1 MANIMNSSLAT
12 VVAAV
17 GLFAGTRIDDIVALA
32 VLNMSSRVQGR
43 PKRWQIW
50 VGMYA
55 GMTAV
60 VLLSLLA
67 AIGLTVV
74 PGGWIWVLGLI
85 PLLLGVRSLII
96 TIRAHNVGDPAS
108 PAVVTGLTGV
118 IGLTI
123 ANGGDDIA
131 AYMPVFRALDAGDVA
146 LTIVV
151 FAVGVAAWCLL
162 GAWLASHRRV
172 TQVIQMWGHWIIPAV
187 FILIGLYVFYKA
199 GMFGA

>member
-1 MANIMNSSLAT
+1 MRMNSSLAT
-12 VVAAV
+12 VAAAA
-17 GLFAGTRIDDIVALA
+17 GLFAGTRIDDIVTLA

-43 PKRWQIW
+43 PKHWQIW

-74 PGGWIWVLGLI
+74 SEGWIWVLGLI

-96 TIRAHNVGDPAS
+96 TIRAHKLGDPVS
-108 PAVVTGLTGV
+108 PAMVTGLTGV
-118 IGLTI
+118 IGLTV
-123 ANGGDDIA
+123 ANAGDDIA
-131 AYMPVFRALDAGDVA
+131 AYIPVFRALGAGDVA
-146 LTIVV
+146 LTVVV

-162 GAWLASHRRV
+162 GAWLVSHRRL
-172 TQVIQMWGHWIIPAV
+172 THVIQMWGHWIIPV
-187 FILIGLYVFYKA
+187 MFILIGVYVFYKA
-199 GMFGA
+199 GIFGG

>member
-1 MANIMNSSLAT
+1 MNATPAT
-12 VVAAV
+12 VVAAA
-17 GLFAGTRIDDIVALA
+17 GLFAGTRIDDIVTLA
-32 VLNMSSRVQGR
+32 VLNMSSRAQGH

-74 PGGWIWVLGLI
+74 PDGWIWVLGLI

-96 TIRAHNVGDPAS
+96 TIRAHNAGTPAS

-123 ANGGDDIA
+123 ANAGDDIA
-131 AYMPVFRALDAGDVA
+131 AYIPVFRALDAGNVA
-146 LTIVV
+146 ITVVV
-151 FAVGVAAWCLL
+151 FAIGVAAWCLL

-172 TQVIQMWGHWIIPAV
+172 TNVIQKWGHWIIPAV

-199 GMFGA
+199 GIFGG

>member
-1 MANIMNSSLAT
+1 MRMNSSLAT
-12 VVAAV
+12 VAAAA
-17 GLFAGTRIDDIVALA
+17 GLFAGTRIDDIVTLA

-67 AIGLTVV
+67 AIGLTAM
-74 PGGWIWVLGLI
+74 PEGWFWVLGLI
-85 PLLLGVRSLII
+85 PLLLGVRRLII
-96 TIRAHNVGDPAS
+96 TIRAHNLGDPVS

-118 IGLTI
+118 IALI
-123 ANGGDDIA
+123 VANAGDDIA
-131 AYMPVFRALDAGDVA
+131 AYIPVFRALGAGDVA
-146 LTIVV
+146 LTVVV

-172 TQVIQMWGHWIIPAV
+172 IHVIQTWGHWIIPAM

-199 GMFGA
+199 GILGG